1 VRVLD
6 LATAILFYG
15 RQPKPEEVSQ
25 ITAPLVIQNAG
36 LDKRIGAGA
45 PAYEAA
51 LMSNNNEFATHNYTG
66 LDPRFNNDTTPL
78 YDVPAVELAWQ
89 RTIVFFKQ
97 KLA

>member
-1 VRVLD
+1 MRVLD

-45 PAYEAA
+45 PAYEVA
-51 LMSNNNEFATHNYTG
+51 LMSNNNEFTTYNYTG
-66 LDPRFNNDTTPL
+66 FDPEFNNHTTPR
-78 YDVPAVELAWQ
+78 YDVPAV
-89 RTIVFFKQ
+89 
-97 KLA
+97 